1 MTATGNAPRDEPSPE
16 DAMQFGA
23 QASVAW
29 TANHAHHN
37 GLIETHLDVIVR
49 GWRKFIVP
57 AEV

>member
-1 MTATGNAPRDEPSPE
+1 
-16 DAMQFGA
+16 MQFGA